1 MQARP
6 FTFMLKNLQLK
17 QKFTVL
23 LLIILILGVSVSGLA
38 LSIVLRQNA
47 KRQVTNTAL
56 IMMETMNSVR
66 NYTSNQINPELKE
79 KLVTTFLP
87 QSVPAYAAREIFEN
101 LRQKGDYKDFFY
113 KEATLNPTN
122 LRDKADDFENKI
134 VERFKLKEK
143 TEQSGFR
150 SLPGGDIF
158 YIARPLKVTKQ
169 SCLQCHSTV
178 AAAPPS
184 MIERYGTAHGFGWK
198 LNEII
203 GAQVISVPADRVI
216 QKANK
221 SSVVI
226 IGIVSLV
233 FLAVIVLVNVFLN
246 RQVILPLKRIT
257 RVAEEVSTGHMEVD
271 FDQVSNDEIGNLARA
286 FKRMKLSLEMAMKR
300 LKTSRNT
307 NRNTGESF

>member
-1 MQARP
+1 
-6 FTFMLKNLQLK
+6 
-17 QKFTVL
+17 
-23 LLIILILGVSVSGLA
+23 
-38 LSIVLRQNA
+38 
-47 KRQVTNTAL
+47 
-56 IMMETMNSVR
+56 
-66 NYTSNQINPELKE
+66 
-79 KLVTTFLP
+79 
-87 QSVPAYAAREIFEN
+87 FES

-122 LRDKADDFENKI
+122 LRDKADDFETKI
-134 VERFKLKEK
+134 VEGFKNQNK
-143 TEQSGFR
+143 TEVSGFR
-150 SLPGGDIF
+150 SLPSGDIF
-158 YIARPLKVTKQ
+158 YIARPLKVTQQ

-203 GAQVISVPADRVI
+203 GAQVISVPAYRVI
-216 QKANK
+216 QKAHK

-233 FLAVIVLVNVFLN
+233 FVAVIVLVNVFLN
-246 RQVILPLKRIT
+246 RQVILPLRRIT
-257 RVAEEVSTGHMEVD
+257 RVAQEVSTGHMEVD

-300 LKTSRNT
+300 LRTSPNSNQT
-307 NRNTGESF
+307 ME

>member
-1 MQARP
+1 
-6 FTFMLKNLQLK
+6 MLKKLQLK

-23 LLIILILGVSVSGLA
+23 LLIVLILGVSVSGLA
-38 LSIVLRQNA
+38 LSFVLRQNA

-56 IMMETMNSVR
+56 ILMETMNSVR
-66 NYTSNQINPELKE
+66 NYTSTQINPELQE
-79 KLVTTFLP
+79 KLAISFLP
-87 QSVPAYAAREIFEN
+87 QSVPAYSAREVFEN

-122 LRDKADDFENKI
+122 LRDKADDFETKI
-134 VERFKLKEK
+134 IERFQNQKK
-143 TEQSGFR
+143 TEMSGFR
-150 SLPGGDIF
+150 SLLSGDIF
-158 YIARPLKVTKQ
+158 YIARPLKVTQK

-178 AAAPPS
+178 DVAPPS

-221 SSVVI
+221 SFVVI

-233 FLAVIVLVNVFLN
+233 FVAVIVLVNIFLN

-257 RVAEEVSTGHMEVD
+257 RVAEEVSTGHIDVD

-286 FKRMKLSLEMAMKR
+286 FKRMKLSLEMAMNR
-300 LKTSRNT
+300 LKSYSNPNQ
-307 NRNTGESF
+307 NRE